1 MYFSDFAKLG
11 SGSEMLVM
19 ANLFKFVTPANQL
32 KHLNKIDYCN
42 PASSGESNSSSDVA
56 SAFASCKD
64 VVGNSHNSQDVACS
78 LGAEEV
84 RHDASISSR
93 TRVTKRFRVKAIE
106 ALVIDVIMMLLLDA
120 VDFLRSTLSY
130 FFALSFHFLRNLIY
144 LGICFMKITK
154 CDPPSEDLD
163 AQAVAPFKF
172 K

>member
-1 MYFSDFAKLG
+1 M
-11 SGSEMLVM
+11 
-19 ANLFKFVTPANQL
+19 
-32 KHLNKIDYCN
+32 
-42 PASSGESNSSSDVA
+42 
-56 SAFASCKD
+56 
-64 VVGNSHNSQDVACS
+64 
-78 LGAEEV
+78 

-163 AQAVAPFKF
+163 A
-172 K
+172 